1 MRYRLITFL
10 LAPFFMLPLLANALD
25 MKDKDLLL
33 YFSANELNGDLVKD
47 LSKNKNDGKVEGK
60 VKLSNDGK
68 FGKALEFAAGGEIKA
83 PYIPLNEKSFTICLW
98 VNPQLKG
105 GDQQCVVSQTDV
117 NASNTSLHYR
127 IYNSGTVRMGFY
139 GNDLDAPTAVKA
151 GKWAHICFWLDVKKK
166 KRRVY
171 IDGKQLVEDAGKA
184 GINYLGK
191 KGDTMIGSWGATGQK
206 FNGLIDEVQ
215 IWDRALSEK
224 DIKASMDELAAA
236 PVEPMDKLAKIWG
249 KLKH

>member
-1 MRYRLITFL
+1 MVIQ
-10 LAPFFMLPLLANALD
+10 
-25 MKDKDLLL
+25 
-33 YFSANELNGDLVKD
+33 
-47 LSKNKNDGKVEGK
+47 SKIYLRSKNDGQVEGK

-117 NASNTSLHYR
+117 NALNTSLHYR

-166 KRRVY
+166 KEESTLTASNQSKIRGERESTIQGRRVV
-171 IDGKQLVEDAGKA
+171 L
-184 GINYLGK
+184 
-191 KGDTMIGSWGATGQK
+191 
-206 FNGLIDEVQ
+206 
-215 IWDRALSEK
+215 
-224 DIKASMDELAAA
+224 
-236 PVEPMDKLAKIWG
+236 
-249 KLKH
+249 